1 MMCMAKDSFKRYI
14 WILDTIQRY
23 GRITLKELK
32 AKWERSSVNDEGKP
46 LADRT
51 FANYKANIEQ
61 IFDIEIKCDRT
72 TNEYFIDNEDD
83 LNGNSIRDWMLN
95 SLSLRNLLN
104 ESAGLHERILLED
117 VPSSHRFLTTVIDAM
132 RDGKKLLVDYRGD
145 RMTEYKKMVLHPYCL
160 KLFKR
165 RWFMLAYSEFK
176 EHPQIYMLDRS
187 RDVEILDQ
195 TFEYPVDFTPE
206 LYFDDIYGVRHHDG
220 NQKCKVLVRVAERQV
235 NLFRSLPIHSSQKE
249 IVTELGYSVFEYN
262 LKVNFDFKQEILSYL
277 SGVEV
282 LEPQWLRRQ
291 LASALLDLY
300 KIYRN
305 DYVNS

>member
-1 MMCMAKDSFKRYI
+1 MAKDSFKRYI

-117 VPSSHRFLTTVIDAM
+117 VPSSHRFLTSVIGSM
-132 RDGKKLLVDYRGD
+132 RDNKKLCISYKGHS
-145 RMTEYKKMVLHPYCL
+145 MTEYKDMVIHPYSIR
-160 KLFKR
+160 LFKR
-165 RWFMLAYSEFK
+165 RWYLIAYSEYSK
-176 EHPQIYMLDRS
+176 GIRLYMLDRTMYVNVL
-187 RDVEILDQ
+187 DEVFEIPEDFDAEGY
-195 TFEYPVDFTPE
+195 FEDF
-206 LYFDDIYGVRHHDG
+206 YGVRRSEDDK
-220 NQKCKVLVRVAERQV
+220 QRVVVKVSAKIRDLI
-235 NLFRSLPIHSSQKE
+235 RSVPLHKSQNEIETVKE
-249 IVTELGYSVFEYN
+249 YSLFEYWIIP
-262 LKVNFDFKQEILSYL
+262 NFDFKQELISYL
-277 SGVEV
+277 DSIEV
-282 LEPQWLRRQ
+282 MEPSTLRKE
-291 LASALLDLY
+291 LASVLLNMYKLY
-300 KIYRN
+300 RSELVK
-305 DYVNS
+305 S

>member
-1 MMCMAKDSFKRYI
+1 MAKDSFKRYI

-117 VPSSHRFLTTVIDAM
+117 VPSSHRFLTSVIGSM
-132 RDGKKLLVDYRGD
+132 RDNKKLCISYKGHS
-145 RMTEYKKMVLHPYCL
+145 MTEYKDMVIHPYSIR
-160 KLFKR
+160 LFKR
-165 RWFMLAYSEFK
+165 RWYLIAYSEYSK
-176 EHPQIYMLDRS
+176 GIRLYMLDRTMYVNVL
-187 RDVEILDQ
+187 DEVFEIPEDFDAEGY
-195 TFEYPVDFTPE
+195 FEDF
-206 LYFDDIYGVRHHDG
+206 YGVRRSEYDK
-220 NQKCKVLVRVAERQV
+220 QRVVVKVSAKIRDLI
-235 NLFRSLPIHSSQKE
+235 RSVPLHKSQNEIETVKE
-249 IVTELGYSVFEYN
+249 YSLFEYWIIP
-262 LKVNFDFKQEILSYL
+262 NFDFKQELISYL
-277 SGVEV
+277 DSIEV
-282 LEPQWLRRQ
+282 MEPSTLRKE
-291 LASALLDLY
+291 LASVLLNMYKLY
-300 KIYRN
+300 RSELVK
-305 DYVNS
+305 S